1 MAITIQSDIS
11 DVLSVTEYI
20 AYISGKVNLADA
32 DSVLASAPM
41 LRALANDRQ
50 LFVRRLNELVE
61 NRFTRDTFSSAQSI
75 LLGSGKDFY
84 VRANVWP
91 STADVASGRLYHDQI
106 AYNMAHDHNFSFLT
120 VSYMGTGYETDIY
133 EYDYDKVVGYP
144 GEAVDLR
151 FLERAR
157 FAAGQV
163 MYYRA
168 CRDAHIQYPPTE
180 MTLSLN
186 LMIRSPEIRMR
197 DQYFFDLEKKTLSGY
212 LPETDSARRA
222 DMLTLA
228 GQLGN
233 GRTQELLSDLA
244 ARHPSRSTR
253 LAALESLC
261 QLAPAESQHVWE
273 RGCDDQAEL
282 VARTARERL
291 RALAG

>member
-1 MAITIQSDIS
+1 MAITIHTDSS
-11 DVLSVTEYI
+11 DVLSVAEYM
-20 AYISGKVNLADA
+20 AYVSAKVNLADT

-61 NRFTRDTFSSAQSI
+61 NAFTRDTFSSAQSI
-75 LLGSGKDFY
+75 LLGTGKDFY

-91 STADVASGRLYHDQI
+91 STADVAGGRLYQDQL
-106 AYNMAHDHNFSFLT
+106 AYNIAHDHNFSFLT
-120 VSYMGTGYETDIY
+120 VSYLGTGYETDIY
-133 EYDYDKVVGYP
+133 EYDYNKVVGYP

-151 FLERAR
+151 FLEHAR

-197 DQYFFDLEKKTLSGY
+197 DQYFFDLEKKTLLGY

-222 DMLTLA
+222 DMLMIA
-228 GQLGN
+228 GQLGD
-233 GRTQELLSDLA
+233 GRTQELLNDLSI
-244 ARHPSRSTR
+244 RHPSRSTR
-253 LAALESLC
+253 LAALESLS
-261 QLAPAESQHVWE
+261 QLAPAEAQRIWE
-273 RGCDDQAEL
+273 RGCDDQSAL
-282 VARTARERL
+282 VAQTSRQKL
-291 RALAG
+291 RALS